1 MSRQRLKILAAGAI
15 LVAGFAVAILFFRQV
30 RQRPAADF
38 AAKSQDVV
46 LRETFHP
53 QVEEESAT
61 PHLSGRIEPITAPAA
76 AAPAPSAAAP
86 SADPLAAEAAA
97 PLVST
102 PPQMADRYQSSLP
115 EGVSP
120 TDPFQTAVDRK
131 PPPPPRSGAG
141 QPRYR
146 RHVIRDG
153 DTLAGL
159 AERYLGDSTRQ
170 SEILALNRETL
181 RASDVLPIGA
191 VLRIPP
197 GSAGAPAAAPSA
209 TPIASPAPVV
219 PAGPPEEPLVPVPNA
234 PPEAPPVVS
243 TSTPVAPQ
251 VQIPGDDDGW
261 RSAPSP

>member
-30 RQRPAADF
+30 KQRPAADF

-46 LRETFHP
+46 LRETFQP

-76 AAPAPSAAAP
+76 APARTEATAPPAAA
-86 SADPLAAEAAA
+86 AAA

-115 EGVSP
+115 AGVSP

-131 PPPPPRSGAG
+131 APAPPRTGAG

-146 RHVIRDG
+146 RHVVRDG

-170 SEILALNRETL
+170 SQILALNRETL

-197 GSAGAPAAAPSA
+197 GSAGVPAAAPSA
-209 TPIASPAPVV
+209 TPIASPAPAV
-219 PAGPPEEPLVPVPNA
+219 PAGPPEEPLVPVPDA
-234 PPEAPPVVS
+234 PPETAPVVS
-243 TSTPVAPQ
+243 ASTPVAPE
-251 VQIPGDDDGW
+251 VQIPADDDGW
-261 RSAPSP
+261 RPAPSP